1 MPPPRGA
8 GSTFERAAAATAP
21 PVLASAVEGTLAWAP
36 TTGIQG
42 MAASALVATQDVSG
56 VTPPTPPAPPPP
68 STPPTA
74 TSRPPLANDPP
85 AADVAPAS
93 GGLCGIAAHRSTGD
107 GVIVALVTL
116 ALALAPR
123 LRRRSSRG

>member
-68 STPPTA
+68 STPP
-74 TSRPPLANDPP
+74 SD
-85 AADVAPAS
+85 
-93 GGLCGIAAHRSTGD
+93 GLCGVAAHRSTGD
-107 GVIVALVTL
+107 GVIVALVAL